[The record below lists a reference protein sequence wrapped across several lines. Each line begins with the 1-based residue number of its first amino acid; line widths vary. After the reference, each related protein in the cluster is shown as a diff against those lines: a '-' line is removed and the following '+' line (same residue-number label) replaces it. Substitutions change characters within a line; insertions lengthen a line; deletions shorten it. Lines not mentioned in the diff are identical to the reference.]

1 MTPIEQWIKVGL
13 PKNTATALFRIG
25 IDRGP
30 AGEKDANDY
39 RADPALVK
47 KMLRNA
53 VRVVAQ

>member
-1 MTPIEQWIKVGL
+1 MTPVEQWVKAGL
-13 PKNTATALFRIG
+13 PKNTATALFRVG

-39 RADPALVK
+39 RASPELVK
-47 KMLRNA
+47 KMLRKA